1 MLDQLETISTDEY
14 REAWI
19 EGESEA
25 IICEFRDNSAW
36 GWGPWIQDLKP
47 LNESEVIEVEPTSLD
62 NLDILGNKVIGENI
76 QF

>member
-19 EGESEA
+19 EGEREA
-25 IICEFRDNSAW
+25 IICEFRDSAW
-36 GWGPWIQDLKP
+36 GWGSGIQDLKP
-47 LNESEVIEVEPTSLD
+47 LNESEVIEVEPTSSD
-62 NLDILGNKVIGENI
+62 NLDILGNKVIGENS